1 MAEVLLEGAISVKAV
16 LENDSRTVLEI
27 CMDEKKRSR
36 DFGYI
41 LNLARR
47 KNVPVKPM
55 PREEIDRI
63 CPDKSSGGIFARAG
77 ERRYLAPSELLC
89 VPQPFIILLEGIE
102 DPFNYGY
109 AVRSAYAAGATG
121 LLVPPR
127 TWENAEGTVI
137 RSSAGA
143 SEKIPT
149 ATAEDLVPF
158 LEEAHARNVR
168 ILAADRQD
176 AVPLYSTDLT
186 GPLLLAIG
194 GRLRGLSRA
203 VYDRADQHV
212 YIPYGN
218 DFRNALTASGACAV
232 MAFEA
237 LRQRME
243 KGQ

>member
-1 MAEVLLEGAISVKAV
+1 MAEVLLEGAISVKAA
-16 LENDSRTVLEI
+16 LEGGSRTVLEI
-27 CMDEKKRSR
+27 GVDQKKRSR

-41 LNLARR
+41 LNLAHR
-47 KNVPVKPM
+47 KNVPVTPM
-55 PREEIDRI
+55 SKEEIDRV
-63 CPDKSSGGIFARAG
+63 CPDGSSGGIFARAG
-77 ERRYLAPSELLC
+77 ARTYLEPSELLQ
-89 VPQPFIILLEGIE
+89 VPQPFIVLLEGIE

-121 LLVPPR
+121 LLIPPR

-149 ATAEDLVPF
+149 ATAKDFAPF
-158 LEEAHARNVR
+158 LEEAHTRNVR
-168 ILAADRQD
+168 ILAADRRD
-176 AVPLYSTDLT
+176 AVPLYGTDLT
-186 GPLLLAIG
+186 GPILLAIG
-194 GRLRGLSRA
+194 GRLRGLSRS
-203 VYDRADQHV
+203 VYDRADQRV

-243 KGQ
+243 KE